1 MCLFC
6 ESRKTLVGSGIS
18 VLRPNKTKQAIH
30 TTVPVVI
37 VHYEQTRVYYL
48 NNARGFGQKI
58 TKKNLKL
65 EKARLIYQTN

>member
-1 MCLFC
+1 MRLFC
-6 ESRKTLVGSGIS
+6 ESRKTLVGGGS
-18 VLRPNKTKQAIH
+18 VSAQTKQAIH